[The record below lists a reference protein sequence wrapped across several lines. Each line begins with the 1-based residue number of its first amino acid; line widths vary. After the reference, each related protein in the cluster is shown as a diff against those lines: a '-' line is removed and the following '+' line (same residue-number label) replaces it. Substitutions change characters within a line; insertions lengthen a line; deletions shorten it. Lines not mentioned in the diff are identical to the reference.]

1 MAMYL
6 STSSESLLW
15 KFWVLALSNR
25 SIGIRKRETRCVP
38 STYIHRNPF
47 RSFSQIVSKFPSSPF
62 LFGYKF
68 LHERNG
74 GRGSFKF
81 LYWQGWME
89 KPGVYLP
96 HTFIG
101 INIKVSSQIVSN
113 FHLLSSCLDRYS
125 CVKEMEG
132 VASKK
137 VRPGGCWKEKPTN
150 HGAGTCCCCC
160 GGGTFHWLKH

>member
-1 MAMYL
+1 M
-6 STSSESLLW
+6 
-15 KFWVLALSNR
+15 
-25 SIGIRKRETRCVP
+25 
-38 STYIHRNPF
+38 
-47 RSFSQIVSKFPSSPF
+47 
-62 LFGYKF
+62 FGYKF

-137 VRPGGCWKEKPTN
+137 VRPGGSWKEKPTN
-150 HGAGTCCCCC
+150 QWSRNMLLLLLWWDLSLAQALSVLTISLNHAPTYMPLLILLLPF
-160 GGGTFHWLKH
+160 TLLLPLLVP